1 MTPKSKIKAI
11 DGLTKSQGWR
21 VMREV
26 MEQEI
31 LQAAMQ
37 IAETPSM
44 PLDEI
49 NFRRGSIW
57 AAKTMLE
64 EIISANPPYKVYL
77 IGFTDELTSQFERW
91 KKNLNQKIK

>member
-64 EIISANPPYKVYL
+64 LPERLRMKLEAENILTKDDSA
-77 IGFTDELTSQFERW
+77 EL
-91 KKNLNQKIK
+91 

>member
-64 EIISANPPYKVYL
+64 LPERLRMKLEAENILTKDDNA
-77 IGFTDELTSQFERW
+77 EL
-91 KKNLNQKIK
+91 

>member
-1 MTPKSKIKAI
+1 MTSKSKIKAI

-21 VMREV
+21 VLREV

-64 EIISANPPYKVYL
+64 LP
-77 IGFTDELTSQFERW
+77 ERLRM
-91 KKNLNQKIK
+91 KLEAEAVLSKDDSPDI

>member
-64 EIISANPPYKVYL
+64 LPERLRMKLEAETI
-77 IGFTDELTSQFERW
+77 FTKDDSP
-91 KKNLNQKIK
+91 NA

>member
-11 DGLTKSQGWR
+11 NDLTSSKGWLIIQ
-21 VMREV
+21 EV
-26 MEQEI
+26 MQDEI
-31 LQAAMQ
+31 LQAAMA

-64 EIISANPPYKVYL
+64 LPERLRMKLEA
-77 IGFTDELTSQFERW
+77 EAALTKDDSPT
-91 KKNLNQKIK
+91 

>member
-1 MTPKSKIKAI
+1 MTSKSKIKAI

-21 VMREV
+21 VLREV

-31 LQAAMQ
+31 VQAAMQ
-37 IAETPSM
+37 IAETPTM

-64 EIISANPPYKVYL
+64 LP
-77 IGFTDELTSQFERW
+77 ERLRM
-91 KKNLNQKIK
+91 KLEAEAALGKDDSLDT

>member
-64 EIISANPPYKVYL
+64 LPERLRMKLEAENI
-77 IGFTDELTSQFERW
+77 LTKDDNAEP
-91 KKNLNQKIK
+91 

>member
-1 MTPKSKIKAI
+1 MTSKSKIKAI

-21 VMREV
+21 IMREV

-31 LQAAMQ
+31 VQAAMQ
-37 IAETPSM
+37 IAETPTM

-64 EIISANPPYKVYL
+64 LPERLRMKLEAETVLTKDDS
-77 IGFTDELTSQFERW
+77 TDA
-91 KKNLNQKIK
+91 

>member
-1 MTPKSKIKAI
+1 MKPASKIKAI

-21 VMREV
+21 VLREV

-64 EIISANPPYKVYL
+64 LP
-77 IGFTDELTSQFERW
+77 ERLRM
-91 KKNLNQKIK
+91 KLEAEAVLSKDDSPDL